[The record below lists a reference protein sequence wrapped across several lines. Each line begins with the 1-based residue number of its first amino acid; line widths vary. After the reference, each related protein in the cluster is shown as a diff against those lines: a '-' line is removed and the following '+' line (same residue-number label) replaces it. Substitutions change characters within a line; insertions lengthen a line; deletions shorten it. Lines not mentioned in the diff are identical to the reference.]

1 MGWVKRARILRDPT
15 PSGTP
20 ACGCK
25 PLRTKAFLLYC
36 PVGRQHNE
44 LPMIYQP
51 FGRLSDLIL
60 ALIVLA
66 VSWLLLRL
74 ERKGLDALGLDQP
87 VRRLREFITAFAV
100 MVIALVLV
108 DLLST
113 FLAGVSWQWNR
124 NFILGDFFIYLVY
137 PILAKVLVV
146 ALVFQGYLL
155 LQQLRFAGPT
165 LGLYSAAVIFGLY
178 DVFALH
184 AEGNISRA
192 VPVFLSS
199 GVYGFVLALA
209 FRQTGSLAAPMGL
222 NLGWHFMGKAVFG
235 SSMPTFQMFVLPD
248 DATLNKTGSYGG
260 VLGLGV
266 IAAALGLYSWWLLR
280 KYPDK
285 GNMDRGFKTVRTEG

>member
-1 MGWVKRARILRDPT
+1 
-15 PSGTP
+15 
-20 ACGCK
+20 
-25 PLRTKAFLLYC
+25 
-36 PVGRQHNE
+36 
-44 LPMIYQP
+44 MIYQP
-51 FGRLSDLIL
+51 FGRFSDLIL

-108 DLLST
+108 DLLSA

-222 NLGWHFMGKAVFG
+222 NLGWHFAGKAVFS

-285 GNMDRGFKTVRTEG
+285 GNTDRGFKTVRTEG